1 MRLDRRARHGL
12 LEDARNLWRIGA
24 CCKTGRVGSSSGRD
38 TRRAGVAAIASLVI
52 ALLAGAAL
60 GLGKASAA
68 AAPATVVVSVD
79 ATRPARALPADFIGL
94 SYEVKELPTIASL
107 AGRGNYVAL
116 LRAIGPG
123 TLRFG
128 GVTADSQVAWLDP
141 ASQPLPSWATTA
153 LTPADL
159 RALAQLARASGWRVV
174 LTVNLD
180 HFDPMSAADEAAV
193 AHRALG
199 VDLRGIEIGNEPT
212 AYVAERLRPR
222 PYNFAM
228 YRREV
233 DAYIAAIH
241 AGVPG
246 LAIYGPDNEPKAGN
260 PKNLRWARDEA
271 REIRPRALTAHLYGA
286 SKCSRV
292 PPTIPF
298 LLGPTVRA
306 ADGVAIDE
314 LEGLASRYRIP
325 VWLDETNSVSCGGE
339 PGVSNT
345 FAGALWA
352 VDLLT
357 RVLKAP
363 FVGAAFHGFLTKPEG
378 YAPIAAASPSDMAS
392 GHLTAEPEWY
402 ALLLAHEVARDRPV
416 PVTLSPA
423 VPGLAVWAGLT
434 PAGRLQM
441 IAVNDAQSHRVSLSL
456 PVQYGQ
462 TMTLAA
468 PTASAT
474 SGVSLGGNSVLSDGS
489 WYANF
494 SAVGGEGAGNIV
506 TSVQPAS
513 ALLVDAGR

>member
-1 MRLDRRARHGL
+1 M
-12 LEDARNLWRIGA
+12 
-24 CCKTGRVGSSSGRD
+24 V
-38 TRRAGVAAIASLVI
+38 
-52 ALLAGAAL
+52 ALLPGAVF
-60 GLGKASAA
+60 GLEEASSAS
-68 AAPATVVVSVD
+68 APATVVISVD
-79 ATRPARALPADFIGL
+79 TSRPARALPADFIGL
-94 SYEVKELPTIASL
+94 SYEVKELPAIASL

-141 ASQPLPSWATTA
+141 ASQPLPAWATTA

-159 RALAQLARASGWRVV
+159 RALAQLTRASGWRVV

-180 HFDPMSAADEAAV
+180 HFDPVSAADEAAV
-193 AHRALG
+193 AHRELG
-199 VDLRGIEIGNEPT
+199 VGLRGIEIGNEPT
-212 AYVAERLRPR
+212 AYVAEHLRPR
-222 PYNFAM
+222 PYSFAM

-233 DAYIAAIH
+233 DAYIAAVH
-241 AGVPG
+241 ARVPG

-260 PKNLRWARDEA
+260 PKNLRWIRAEA
-271 REIRPRALTAHLYGA
+271 REIRPRELTAHLYGA

-298 LLGPTVRA
+298 LLGATVRA
-306 ADGVAIDE
+306 ADGVAIHE
-314 LEGLASRYRIP
+314 LEGVASRYRVP
-325 VWLDETNSVSCGGE
+325 VWLDETNNVSCGGE

-357 RVLKAP
+357 RVLKVP
-363 FVGAAFHGFLTKPEG
+363 FAGAAFHGFLTKPEG
-378 YAPIAAASPSDMAS
+378 YAPIAAASPTDMAS

-416 PVTLSPA
+416 PVSLSPA

-441 IAVNDAQSHRVSLSL
+441 IAVNESLSNPVRLRL
-456 PVQYGQ
+456 PVQGGQ
-462 TMTLAA
+462 AMTLAA

-474 SGVSLGGNSVLSDGS
+474 AGVSLGGNSVLGDGS
-489 WYANF
+489 WHGNF
-494 SAVGGEGAGNIV
+494 SAVRAEDGRYVV